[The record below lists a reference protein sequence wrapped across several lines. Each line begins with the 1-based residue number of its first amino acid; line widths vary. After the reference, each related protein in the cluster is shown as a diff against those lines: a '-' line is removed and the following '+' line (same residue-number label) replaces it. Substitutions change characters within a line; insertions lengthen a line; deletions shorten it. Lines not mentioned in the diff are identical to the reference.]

1 MGDFMKNIHIHF
13 DFTFPLILTII
24 FIILKGLNIINWVW
38 YWLISP
44 LWIMFIVMT
53 LTFII
58 LKIKGWL

>member
-1 MGDFMKNIHIHF
+1 MKNIHIHF

-24 FIILKGLNIINWVW
+24 FIILKGLNIINWAW